1 MDTGWAS
8 GAKRR
13 DPRLRSRRHRS
24 LHPRGAFLRVR
35 AALAGALV
43 LGVGA
48 FATLAA
54 WTDDE
59 WATATVTSGRFG
71 IVGSISGGAFAD
83 HPTSP
88 GGSLS
93 FTPVLSGVY
102 PGSPAGFTTVQ
113 IRTASAASGG
123 FDSVPG
129 VVRMQTTTSATGN
142 LAAALVYAVR
152 VVPSGSSCNEA
163 LFSNASA
170 PVIVANATALSTD
183 VPSTPD
189 APQALQ
195 AAGANTVT
203 FCIRIALPS
212 TAPDNA
218 QNLTTS
224 VTWRFAGSTP

>member
-1 MDTGWAS
+1 VDTGVIPS
-8 GAKRR
+8 GRR
-13 DPRLRSRRHRS
+13 REARRRPGTRLR
-24 LHPRGAFLRVR
+24 R
-35 AALAGALV
+35 ARAVLAGALV
-43 LGVGA
+43 LGVGGI
-48 FATLAA
+48 ATLAA

-83 HPTSP
+83 HAASP
-88 GGSLS
+88 GGALT
-93 FTPVLSGVY
+93 FTPALSAVY

-113 IRTASAASGG
+113 IRTATTASGG

-129 VVRMQTTTSATGN
+129 VVRMQTGTSATGA
-142 LAAALVYAVR
+142 LASALVYAVR

-170 PVIVANATALSTD
+170 PVVVANATPLSSD
-183 VPSTPD
+183 VPTTPD
-189 APQALQ
+189 APQTLQ
-195 AAGANTVT
+195 AAGGNTVT
-203 FCIRIALPS
+203 FCIRIALPTS
-212 TAPDNA
+212 APDNT

>member
-1 MDTGWAS
+1 VDTGVTS
-8 GAKRR
+8 GARR
-13 DPRLRSRRHRS
+13 RAMRRRPRKV
-24 LHPRGAFLRVR
+24 FLRTR
-35 AALAGALV
+35 AILAGALV
-43 LGVGA
+43 LGVGGI
-48 FATLAA
+48 ATLAA

-88 GGSLS
+88 GGALT

-102 PGSPAGFTTVQ
+102 PGSAAGFTTVQ
-113 IRTASAASGG
+113 VRTATTASGG

-129 VVRMQTTTSATGN
+129 VVRMQTSTSATGN

-170 PVIVANATALSTD
+170 PVIVANGTALSVD
-183 VPSTPD
+183 VPTTPD

-195 AAGANTVT
+195 AAGGNTVT
-203 FCIRIALPS
+203 FCIRIALPTS
-212 TAPDNA
+212 APDNA